1 VDGGQP
7 LTFPLHASART
18 VAQYGGHMTAKLPG
32 TIVLVGIFFMSF
44 VLYYFVNWKYLSD
57 LWLFR

>member
-1 VDGGQP
+1 MIAYLFGV
-7 LTFPLHASART
+7 LL
-18 VAQYGGHMTAKLPG
+18 LL
-32 TIVLVGIFFMSF
+32 LVGIFFASF